1 MDGGSGLN
9 IMYIETFDGLGIAHS
24 ALRLISAMFHG
35 VILGHQAYPLGQ
47 ITPSITF
54 GDSTNFC
61 TEWLQFEVVDF
72 LGYYNAILGSPC
84 YTKFMVIPN
93 YTYLMLKMPGPHEII
108 MATTSFRVAY
118 ACEQAN
124 SELASTLAGP
134 RGASLRTSPTWPR

>member
-61 TEWLQFEVVDF
+61 TE
-72 LGYYNAILGSPC
+72 
-84 YTKFMVIPN
+84 
-93 YTYLMLKMPGPHEII
+93 
-108 MATTSFRVAY
+108 
-118 ACEQAN
+118 
-124 SELASTLAGP
+124 
-134 RGASLRTSPTWPR
+134 